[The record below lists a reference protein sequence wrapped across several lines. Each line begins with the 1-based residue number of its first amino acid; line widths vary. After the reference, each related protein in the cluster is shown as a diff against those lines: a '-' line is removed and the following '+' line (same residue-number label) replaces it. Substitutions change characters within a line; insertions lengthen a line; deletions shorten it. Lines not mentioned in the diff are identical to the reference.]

1 MQNVIDSRPPY
12 DTVSVPHLMRVVM
25 QEADP
30 AECGGLQVALVKL
43 TRTSWHLT
51 FEAVAAAFT
60 AAADALA
67 HQLTL
72 LAGLGC
78 APCTLRSRV

>member
-1 MQNVIDSRPPY
+1 MHSWHIRLILTYCYFLGVQEG
-12 DTVSVPHLMRVVM
+12 DT
-25 QEADP
+25 

-43 TRTSWHLT
+43 TRTSWQLT

-67 HQLTL
+67 HHLTV
-72 LAGLGC
+72 LANLGC
-78 APCTLRSRV
+78 VF